1 MFQTRK
7 IAEASVP
14 SPLGVK
20 GSLSSTERPV
30 PMPTTVKTLKTP
42 KHPLV
47 AAIASADQVP
57 ASVQVRDGESVELIR
72 IFFYRPV
79 HV

>member
-1 MFQTRK
+1 MLKAVFQPRK
-7 IAEASVP
+7 IAKASVQ

-30 PMPTTVKTLKTP
+30 PMQTTVKTLKTP

-57 ASVQVRDGESVELIR
+57 ASVRVRDGECVEVFLNSSL
-72 IFFYRPV
+72 
-79 HV
+79 